1 MIRVLLV
8 ILILT
13 IPFAP
18 IVLMR
23 ERIAVIRGL
32 IYALL
37 ITLLFAGAF
46 ACIVL
51 MGRVILMNHTL
62 VIIFG
67 VVGGLAMI
75 VGLGLYY
82 GWMLFLLTR
91 IANDYPK
98 RTYLI
103 CLIIGMAV
111 MFYVFF
117 RHILF

>member
-1 MIRVLLV
+1 MFRVLLFIV
-8 ILILT
+8 VLA

-18 IVLMR
+18 IVLVR

-37 ITLLFAGAF
+37 ITLLFGAF

-67 VVGGLAMI
+67 IVGGLAMI

-82 GWMLFLLTR
+82 GWMSFLLTR

-98 RTYLI
+98 RAYQI
-103 CLIIGMAV
+103 CLIIGIAV